1 MQVGAGVVVE
11 VVFVEGFG
19 FLLGGFAV
27 EGGEGGEVELE
38 LDAGGLEL
46 AVVGGG
52 HVEVTLGVGEDG
64 VVACRLDAL
73 QHAV

>member
-19 FLLGGFAV
+19 FLLDCGAV

>member
-1 MQVGAGVVVE
+1 MFE
-11 VVFVEGFG
+11 KHLG

-27 EGGEGGEVELE
+27 EAGEGGEVELE
-38 LDAGGLEL
+38 LDAGLLEL

-52 HVEVTLGVGEDG
+52 HVEVAFGVGEDG